1 MGKVIN
7 LNRFRKEK
15 ARRERAKQVE
25 TNRAQH
31 GLSKEERALE
41 SRRKELRDR
50 HVDGHKLDLDNV
62 KELDASA
69 RDPEDV

>member
-15 ARRERAKQVE
+15 ARQDRAKQADTHRV
-25 TNRAQH
+25 QH

-50 HVDGHKLDLDNV
+50 HVDGHKLELEKG
-62 KELDASA
+62 KELDVSA
-69 RDPEDV
+69 GDPEDA

>member
-15 ARRERAKQVE
+15 ARRDRAKQVD

-50 HVDGHKLDLDNV
+50 HVDGHKL
-62 KELDASA
+62 ELEEAKDHDKTA
-69 RDPEDV
+69 RDPDDA